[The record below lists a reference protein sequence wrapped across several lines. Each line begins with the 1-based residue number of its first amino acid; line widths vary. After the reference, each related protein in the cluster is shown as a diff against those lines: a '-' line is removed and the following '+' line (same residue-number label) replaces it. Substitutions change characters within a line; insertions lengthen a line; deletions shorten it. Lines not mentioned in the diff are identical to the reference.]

1 MGSRKTLHPDG
12 DVSARRALARVGVS
26 SAASACAALLACCLV
41 APLAS
46 GADGGDATN
55 AEAVVRQPL
64 TEQEMLELRLAAI
77 DDDIKNVEN
86 ERNQLRQNTVDEQKN
101 LYAIRDKVAAADP
114 ELRKLSERIDEM
126 RRELSGLQS
135 MYEDRVK
142 NLPGVKDSYAEQKR
156 LLSRRDELDQRWK
169 ELYQE
174 KRAVWVKLGE
184 VMKAQSPQPAKPEG
198 N

>member
-1 MGSRKTLHPDG
+1 MGSRKVLRPSG
-12 DVSARRALARVGVS
+12 GVSARRALTRPGVFLAR
-26 SAASACAALLACCLV
+26 AACASLVACCLAV
-41 APLAS
+41 SLAH
-46 GADGGDATN
+46 GAEGDETN
-55 AEAVVRQPL
+55 GEAMVKQPL
-64 TEQEMLELRLAAI
+64 TEQETLELRLAAI

-86 ERNQLRQNTVDEQKN
+86 ERNQLRKDTVDQQKN

-114 ELRKLSERIDEM
+114 ELKKLRERIEQM

-142 NLPGVKDSYAEQKR
+142 NLPGVTDSFAEQKR

-174 KRAVWVKLGE
+174 KRAVWVKLSE
-184 VMKAQSPQPAKPEG
+184 VMKTQSPQPAKPEG